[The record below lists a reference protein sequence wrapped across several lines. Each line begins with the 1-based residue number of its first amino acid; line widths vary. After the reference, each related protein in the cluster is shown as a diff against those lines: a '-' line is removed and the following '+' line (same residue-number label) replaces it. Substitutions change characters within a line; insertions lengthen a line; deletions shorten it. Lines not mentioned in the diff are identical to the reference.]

1 MEKGLADVRQ
11 DLEISKQRFWTQQE
25 DSIQEGGGSCEGT
38 DGANIRGGQV
48 SPVPWHGGQW
58 GNRPL
63 LSTSSLVSK
72 IYTKQLPREKKKN
85 NPKQQKLFPF
95 LPNSKVSLFTLSS
108 TCLILI
114 HFPWNTWL
122 CLALSSTS
130 WLKSKMLSFLLSHWP
145 GEPPKGSIMNCLI
158 WIAKENKHI
167 SYY

>member
-11 DLEISKQRFWTQQE
+11 DLEISKQRFWTQRE
-25 DSIQEGGGSCEGT
+25 DSTQEGGGSCEGT

-58 GNRPL
+58 GNSPL
-63 LSTSSLVSK
+63 LCTSSLVSK
-72 IYTKQLPREKKKN
+72 IYTKQLPREKKTTQN
-85 NPKQQKLFPF
+85 SRSCFPF
-95 LPNSKVSLFTLSS
+95 CQILKCLYSQSS